1 MGGLNSCKFAIGVGL
16 CLLLP
21 SLDGCQEPGGQSASS
36 APVASAPASSSPVMQ
51 AVPLAGLVAYQP
63 TQTVSPLTH
72 CNLERLN
79 SEMFGA
85 LPLTLNPSQANTFTG
100 WMDPSGVGTPRF
112 WLRFD
117 DVQAK
122 RYLQVPIQLTIDRP
136 DVLASDPSAPR
147 VSGFALRL
155 PANAVPVGQYH
166 VYLAVTTDTAAYVC
180 DNGRHVN
187 AIR

>member
-1 MGGLNSCKFAIGVGL
+1 MGGLNWCKFAIGAGL

-21 SLDGCQEPGGQSASS
+21 FLDGCQEPGGQSAAS
-36 APVASAPASSSPVMQ
+36 APVTSAPPVSSPVMQ
-51 AVPLAGLVAYQP
+51 VVPPAGLFAYQP
-63 TQTVSPLTH
+63 TQTVSPLAS

-79 SEMFGA
+79 SEMLGA
-85 LPLTLNPSQANTFTG
+85 GPLTLNPSQANTFTG
-100 WMDPSGVGTPRF
+100 WMDPSGVGTPSL

-117 DVQAK
+117 DVRAK
-122 RYLQVPIQLTIDRP
+122 RYLHVPIQLTIERP
-136 DVLASDPSAPR
+136 DVLASDPNAPR

-155 PANAVPVGQYH
+155 LPNELPVGQYH
-166 VYLAVTTDTAAYVC
+166 VYLAVTTDAATYVC

>member
-1 MGGLNSCKFAIGVGL
+1 MGMGL
-16 CLLLP
+16 CLVFP
-21 SLDGCQEPGGQSASS
+21 AFNGCQEPGGQSAAS
-36 APVASAPASSSPVMQ
+36 APVASAPPSSSPGMQ
-51 AVPLAGLVAYQP
+51 AVPPAGLVAYQP
-63 TQTVSPLTH
+63 TQTVSPLAN

-85 LPLTLNPSQANTFTG
+85 LPLRLNPSQANTFTG

-122 RYLQVPIQLTIDRP
+122 RYLHVPIQLTIERP
-136 DVLASDPSAPR
+136 DVLASDPNAPR

-155 PANAVPVGQYH
+155 PANEVPVGQYH